1 MTSINQPISD
11 IQINYVKG
19 DTFTFDVEFENEAD
33 DYESGYTS
41 ANMTI
46 KRLNNDNILVEI
58 EGTATSVEA
67 TLIVFNFSLADEE
80 VSDLNLVPG
89 LYNYYVSFIR
99 NDVKTTVVQSKLQVI
114 Q

>member
-41 ANMTI
+41 ATMTI
-46 KRLNNDNILVEI
+46 KRLNNDNVLVEI
-58 EGTATSVEA
+58 EGTIRSVEQN
-67 TLIVFNFSLADEE
+67 LIVFNFSLTDEE

-89 LYNYYVSFIR
+89 LYNYYISFIR
-99 NDVKTTVVQSKLQVI
+99 DDIKTTIVQSKLLVI